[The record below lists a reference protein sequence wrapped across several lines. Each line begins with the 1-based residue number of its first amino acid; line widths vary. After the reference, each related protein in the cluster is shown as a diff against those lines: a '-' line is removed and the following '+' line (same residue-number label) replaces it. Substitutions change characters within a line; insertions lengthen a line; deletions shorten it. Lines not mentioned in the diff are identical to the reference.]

1 MTRSLRQLLRVV
13 PGVLL
18 CAAPAAIQAAG
29 GTISGTVRST
39 KTGEPLKSVQVS
51 LSLASDSGTA
61 PLNATTGPA
70 GEFLYTELLAGQYRL
85 SFRKSGYRKLPAS
98 AEIVSVTEDADVPGL
113 DIGLVPAA
121 VISGRVVDAERE
133 PVPDAQVRVYA
144 LLHRADRVILSPVA
158 RAQADDLGE
167 YRLYNLAGGKYIVSA
182 SPPRLGTPA
191 GEFYAGVADVY
202 YPNTVSP
209 TQSTPL
215 HLRWGQE
222 LTDIG
227 LELPDEPTYSVSGV
241 VFDSGSGSGCFD
253 CVMQMARLDGGLVQ
267 MLSKQSRISGEGV
280 FLVTGLSAGT
290 YKLAVRQAGDRSSVG
305 QSVVEVHDRDL
316 DDVVLTAGLGRAVAG
331 KIVFEEEAA
340 VEPSEE
346 MTVSLFPLNAVAWP
360 LPRTKARQDFTFS
373 FPAVP
378 AEVYRLEVK
387 PLPPGAYL
395 QTLRLGGQPLPAPE
409 LAVPEDAPVIGV
421 QVVIAFDAATV
432 SGQVKPR
439 RSSSSGEAGPIE
451 ARVALIPKPNQR
463 GYLRTRTVQTAR
475 DGGFSFASVVPG
487 AYTLYAL
494 PTMSSAQLMDPA
506 VQASLRSY
514 SRQLDLGPSESA
526 TVELPLGPD
535 SE

>member
-1 MTRSLRQLLRVV
+1 M
-13 PGVLL
+13 LL

-51 LSLASDSGTA
+51 LSFASDSGTA
-61 PLNATTGPA
+61 PLHATTGPA
-70 GEFLYTELLAGQYRL
+70 GEFLYTELPAGQYRL
-85 SFRKSGYRKLPAS
+85 QFRKSGYRKFPAA
-98 AEIVSVTEDADVPGL
+98 AEIVSVTDDEDVPAL
-113 DIGLVPAA
+113 DVGLVPAA

-133 PVPDAQVRVYA
+133 PVPDARVHAYA
-144 LLHRADRVILSPVA
+144 LRHRGDRVILSPVA

-167 YRLYNLAGGKYIVSA
+167 YRLYNLAAGKYVISA

-191 GEFYAGVADVY
+191 GEFYAGVADTY
-202 YPNTVSP
+202 YPSAVSP
-209 TQSTPL
+209 AQSTPL
-215 HLRWGQE
+215 NVQWGQE
-222 LTDIG
+222 LTGIG

-241 VFDSGSGSGCFD
+241 VFDSGTGGGCFD
-253 CVMQMARLDGGLVQ
+253 CVMQIARLDGGLVQ
-267 MLSKQSRISGEGV
+267 MLSKQSRISAEGV
-280 FLVTGLSAGT
+280 FLVSGFSAGT
-290 YKLAVRQAGDRSSVG
+290 YKLAVRQAGDRRSVG
-305 QSVVEVHDRDL
+305 QSVVEVNDRNL

-331 KIVFEEEAA
+331 KIVFEEQAA

-360 LPRTKARQDFTFS
+360 LPRTEAQQDFTFS

-395 QTLRLGGQPLPAPE
+395 KTLRLGGQPLPSPE
-409 LAVPEDAPVIGV
+409 LTVPENAPVTGV
-421 QVVIAFDAATV
+421 QAVIAFDAATV

-439 RSSSSGEAGPIE
+439 RSGRGEPGPIE
-451 ARVALIPKPNQR
+451 ARVALIPKPNQG
-463 GYLRTRTVQTAR
+463 GYVRAQTVQTTP
-475 DGGFSFASVVPG
+475 DGGFSFLSVVPG

-494 PTMSSAQLMDPA
+494 PAMSSAQLMDPA

-514 SRQLDLGPSESA
+514 SRQVDLEPSESA

-535 SE
+535 PR